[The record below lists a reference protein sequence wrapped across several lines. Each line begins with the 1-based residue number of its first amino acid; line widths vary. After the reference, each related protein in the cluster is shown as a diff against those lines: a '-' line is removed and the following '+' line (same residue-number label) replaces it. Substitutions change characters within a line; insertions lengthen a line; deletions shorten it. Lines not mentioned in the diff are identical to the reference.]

1 MTPIYRSDLDHRQLY
16 KSMPICSLRLKTL
29 VIKYKRHYMKPLN
42 IFTILLS
49 IFLILP
55 TSLVMAGG
63 SFSNIYVFG
72 DSLSDTGNL
81 ASIPEFDFFNQPP
94 YDRGLS
100 NGPRAVEVLAESLG
114 LSVAPSLH
122 HLPGQT
128 GTNYSVIAARAR
140 ARDGEIIDLNSQ
152 INAFLL
158 KTNFAA
164 PADALYVISI
174 GGNDIRDARDEKNPI
189 KAFRILQQ
197 AVGGIDEAIRTL
209 VDNGARSI
217 LVTNASDVG
226 AVPETVALAESTGAK
241 NLVRS
246 ATVKT
251 RIFNHKL
258 SRKLVKIERDLNL
271 DLVDF
276 DLFSFYRS
284 VFRNRTALGFTNA
297 SEGCFSTLTLTFNPD
312 CENGANFDKFVFF
325 DEFHPTAKT
334 SERIGRALFAVVPQP
349 IASP

>member
-1 MTPIYRSDLDHRQLY
+1 
-16 KSMPICSLRLKTL
+16 
-29 VIKYKRHYMKPLN
+29 MKPLK
-42 IFTILLS
+42 IFTVLLS
-49 IFLILP
+49 IFLIFP
-55 TSLVMAGG
+55 TSLVRAGD

-72 DSLSDTGNL
+72 DSFSDTGNL
-81 ASIPEFDFFNQPP
+81 ASIPEFDIFNQPP

-100 NGPRAVEVLAESLG
+100 NGPRAVEVLAENLG
-114 LSVAPSLH
+114 LSVDPSLH
-122 HLPGQT
+122 HLEGQT

-140 ARDGEIIDLNSQ
+140 AREGEIIDLNTQ

-158 KTNFAA
+158 RANFVA

-189 KAFRILQQ
+189 KAFRILRQ

-226 AVPETVALAESTGAK
+226 AVPETAALAESTGIKILA
-241 NLVRS
+241 RT

-251 RIFNHKL
+251 RIFNRKL
-258 SRKLVKIERDLNL
+258 SRKLAKIERDLNV

-276 DLFSFYRS
+276 DLFSFYQS
-284 VFRNRTALGFTNA
+284 FLRNRTALGFTNA
-297 SEGCFSTLTLTFNPD
+297 SEGCFSTATLTFNPD

-325 DEFHPTAKT
+325 DEFHPTART
-334 SERIGRALFAVVPQP
+334 SERIGRALFAVVPEP
-349 IASP
+349 ITTP